1 MATNLDLD
9 PELVERA
16 VALSGAPTKKAAV
29 TAALQ
34 EFIARREQ
42 RRLLEL
48 FGKLEWDPAYDY
60 KRERS
65 RGLSLFVDT
74 SVWSLALRRD
84 RPADVPEVGALE
96 RALAGGELVV
106 TTGLVYQEL
115 LQGFHGPR
123 DQQAIVARFAALPFL
138 TPDRHDHF
146 EAAQLRNRARRRGV
160 QIGTIDAVLAQLCI
174 RYELRLLTTDADFAR
189 IAEHEP
195 LERWTP

>member
-1 MATNLDLD
+1 
-9 PELVERA
+9 
-16 VALSGAPTKKAAV
+16 
-29 TAALQ
+29 
-34 EFIARREQ
+34 
-42 RRLLEL
+42 
-48 FGKLEWDPAYDY
+48 
-60 KRERS
+60 
-65 RGLSLFVDT
+65 LSLFVDT

-96 RALAGGELVV
+96 RALTEGELVT

-123 DQQAIVARFAALPFL
+123 DQQAIVARFGALPFL

-160 QIGTIDAVLAQLCI
+160 QVGTIDAILAQLCV
-174 RYELRLLTTDADFAR
+174 RYELRLLTNDIDFAR

-195 LERWTP
+195 LECWTP

>member
-1 MATNLDLD
+1 M
-9 PELVERA
+9 
-16 VALSGAPTKKAAV
+16 
-29 TAALQ
+29 
-34 EFIARREQ
+34 
-42 RRLLEL
+42 
-48 FGKLEWDPAYDY
+48 
-60 KRERS
+60 
-65 RGLSLFVDT
+65 SLFVDT

-84 RPADVPEVGALE
+84 RPPDAPEVEALQ
-96 RALAGGELVV
+96 RALMEGELVT

-160 QIGTIDAVLAQLCI
+160 QVGTIDAILAQLCI
-174 RYELRLLTTDADFAR
+174 RYELRLLTTDEDFAR